1 MCLFLFFFKQ
11 KTAYEMRISD
21 WSSDVCS
28 SDLQKTSGNDGFYD
42 LASTIASP
50 KSDLKEMRAIN
61 TTTWQITDNVQLKNI
76 ASYAHLHT
84 ESGNDI
90 FGTQFRYKLTV
101 PGVANLPLGGLGAIP
116 VLGPVL
122 SNLGLKIGRDA
133 CRERVCKYV

>member
-1 MCLFLFFFKQ
+1 
-11 KTAYEMRISD
+11 
-21 WSSDVCS
+21 
-28 SDLQKTSGNDGFYD
+28 
-42 LASTIASP
+42 
-50 KSDLKEMRAIN
+50 MRAIN

-122 SNLGLKIGRDA
+122 SNLGLTAGSVLLDPNPNREFKIGVRSE
-133 CRERVCKYV
+133 ERRVGKECGSTGRSGWC